1 MVSTVWGQSIKREVG
16 KTLVS
21 AELVRQAYKKE
32 QHQKILKELEDLEAI
47 VQGIGKITITAPL
60 SAEDL
65 ISSVC
70 INRIVQGYLQNK
82 WKHVQ
87 YRSVDLK
94 LMLQSDLDDSGKSEG
109 ASEEWLRR
117 GLEIVVENA
126 VEAMLDADSFRK
138 QILVVTRLE
147 DNKVMIM
154 IEDTGPGIPVEIKG
168 QLFRTPIE
176 NNRYSKEVRC
186 WVRLSRQYL

>member
-1 MVSTVWGQSIKREVG
+1 MRMVSTVWGQSIKREVG

-60 SAEDL
+60 SAEVFNQ
-65 ISSVC
+65 SGR

-87 YRSVDLK
+87 YRSV
-94 LMLQSDLDDSGKSEG
+94 G
-109 ASEEWLRR
+109 
-117 GLEIVVENA
+117 
-126 VEAMLDADSFRK
+126 
-138 QILVVTRLE
+138 
-147 DNKVMIM
+147 
-154 IEDTGPGIPVEIKG
+154 
-168 QLFRTPIE
+168 
-176 NNRYSKEVRC
+176 C
-186 WVRLSRQYL
+186 